1 MAKGF
6 FSFMLHAHLPFV
18 RHPEYERF
26 LEESWLFEAI
36 SETYL
41 PLLRV
46 FQRLRNDAVPFRV
59 TVSFSPTLACML
71 SDELLQSRYILH
83 LERLVEL
90 AEKEVIRTKDDL
102 DFAPLALMY
111 RDLYVQNLKDFTDTY
126 RKNILW
132 GYKALEKEGFL
143 DIITTA
149 ATHSFLPLFSQ
160 YPRDVEAQIQTA
172 IISHGR
178 IFGERPT
185 GFWLPEC
192 GYAPDIEDFL
202 KKNGLMYSFVAAH
215 AVLFSEDQSPYGVYA
230 PFTCPNGV
238 SFFARDIPASQA
250 VWSGEDG
257 YPGDQVYRDFYRDI
271 GYDLPLEYVAPYIE
285 QGHIRVNT
293 GFKYYAITGKTDNK
307 RPYSIAAA
315 KQKIEEHTDN
325 FIYNR
330 MKQIGRVSKL
340 IDRPPV
346 IVTPFDAELFGHW
359 WFEGPLWIESLFREL
374 CADPEGIKMVT
385 PKDYLAMYPK
395 NPVGHPSFS
404 SWGNNGYSN
413 VWLDGSNDWVYRHLH
428 KAIERMEELVERYP
442 DEKGLKARAL
452 NQAAREVLLS
462 QASDWEFIIK
472 TGTSAQFAVQTV
484 KEHLSSF
491 NIIYE
496 NLCRNTVNTEWL
508 TNIEKRHNIFPDI
521 DYKVFRN
528 PQNRK

>member
-6 FSFMLHAHLPFV
+6 FCFMLHAHLPFV
-18 RHPEYERF
+18 RHPEYESF
-26 LEESWLFEAI
+26 LEENWLFEAI

-46 FQRLRNDAVPFRV
+46 FQKLKNEGVQFRL
-59 TVSFSPTLACML
+59 TISFSPTLACML
-71 SDELLQSRYILH
+71 SDELLQRRYIGY
-83 LERLVEL
+83 LERHVEL
-90 AEKEVIRTKDDL
+90 AEKELVRTKDDP
-102 DFAPLALMY
+102 DFFPLARMY
-111 RDLYVQNLKDFTDTY
+111 RDLYAENLNDFSDTY
-126 RKNILW
+126 RRNILW
-132 GYKALEKEGFL
+132 GYRTLEKEGYL

-149 ATHSFLPLFSQ
+149 ATHGFLPLFIQ
-160 YPRDVEAQIQTA
+160 YPRNIEAQIQTA

-178 IFGERPT
+178 IFGERPA

-192 GYAPDIEDFL
+192 GYAPGIEDFL
-202 KKNGLMYSFVAAH
+202 KKNNLRYTFSAAH
-215 AVLFSEDQSPYGVYA
+215 AILFSEDQSPYGVYA
-230 PFTCPNGV
+230 PLTSPNGV

-257 YPGDQVYRDFYRDI
+257 YPADPVYRDFYRDI
-271 GYDLPLEYVAPYIE
+271 GYDLPLEYVSPYIE
-285 QGHIRVNT
+285 QGNIRVNT
-293 GFKYYAITGKTDNK
+293 GFKYYAITGKTEKK
-307 RPYSIAAA
+307 RPYSIEAA
-315 KQKIEEHTDN
+315 KKKVEEHTDN

-330 MKQIGRVSKL
+330 MKQVCRVSKL

-359 WFEGPLWIESLFREL
+359 WFEGPLWIESLIRKI
-374 CADPEGIKMVT
+374 CADPDGLQMVT
-385 PKDYLAMYPK
+385 PRDYLDVFPT
-395 NPVGHPSFS
+395 NPVGRPSFS

-413 VWLDGSNDWVYRHLH
+413 VWLDGANDWVYRHLH
-428 KAIERMEELVERYP
+428 KAIERMEELVERFP
-442 DEKGLKARAL
+442 DEKGLKGRAL

-472 TGTSAQFAVQTV
+472 TGTSAQFAIQTV

-491 NIIYE
+491 NLIYE

-521 DYKVFRN
+521 DYRVFRS
-528 PQNRK
+528 QQSRK